1 MDARNPP
8 KIFLTTRGARGA
20 SNWGQLGASFLK
32 ICILGIFGDIPS
44 NLSWD
49 RANKPILTKNI
60 LFLTPQWLGEGRDQG
75 GLFRG
80 LKGGFGPSL
89 ESLKFFSVFFTKFVL
104 RGVKTN
110 FIFHGL
116 LFIFLGGQG
125 WGAKGLG
132 VNKEGQ
138 LESFS
143 FKLELIQTYLDDFY
157 YQ

>member
-1 MDARNPP
+1 MPETSP
-8 KIFLTTRGARGA
+8 KNFCPQGDQG
-20 SNWGQLGASFLK
+20 NWGKLGASFLK

-110 FIFHGL
+110 FILHEL
-116 LFIFLGGQG
+116 LFYSPWGLGLRG
-125 WGAKGLG
+125 WGWG
-132 VNKEGQ
+132 VIKWSKVRH
-138 LESFS
+138 LSLLRIKHES
-143 FKLELIQTYLDDFY
+143 
-157 YQ
+157 